1 MAWRGNKLRR
11 SLIDGIDLII
21 LFQALKATF
30 YLCTNL
36 KLPFHLNCNIIL
48 YISQVLPL
56 GDITMIG
63 AVRVSPKN
71 MAHLV
76 RSKFR
81 GKKWKWKCFTKVIF
95 TTIYSRIFLKEPC
108 GLFELLNIRWMNICQ
123 QHGWDLSAAALEDL
137 WCDARQRSQ
146 RQCKDGRLTLWSR
159 SLPYWYC
166 RDRTAC
172 LEECLMHQ

>member
-21 LFQALKATF
+21 LFQALKAMF
-30 YLCTNL
+30 HLCTNL
-36 KLPFHLNCNIIL
+36 KLPFNFNCNIIL
-48 YISQVLPL
+48 YLSQVLPL

-76 RSKFR
+76 QSKFR
-81 GKKWKWKCFTKVIF
+81 DKKWNWKFFTKVIF

-108 GLFELLNIRWMNICQ
+108 GLFELFNMLLVRQKKVFSFFFLN
-123 QHGWDLSAAALEDL
+123 LSFSGSWWNFVGGTAPHHL
-137 WCDARQRSQ
+137 WR
-146 RQCKDGRLTLWSR
+146 
-159 SLPYWYC
+159 PIIIF
-166 RDRTAC
+166 
-172 LEECLMHQ
+172 